1 MITSSRNLRRSR
13 KQIQC
18 LNSIWQTPLLQ
29 ALGIVDLALTVK
41 IPTVFSMV
49 EVIKEVLEIEEAV
62 VGMAAVVEV
71 MTSEVVTGDEEVTMA
86 MVVISEVATGTA
98 ILG

>member
-1 MITSSRNLRRSR
+1 M
-13 KQIQC
+13 
-18 LNSIWQTPLLQ
+18 
-29 ALGIVDLALTVK
+29 DLALTVK

>member
-1 MITSSRNLRRSR
+1 MLR
-13 KQIQC
+13 
-18 LNSIWQTPLLQ
+18 
-29 ALGIVDLALTVK
+29 ALDIVDLASTVK
-41 IPTVFSMV
+41 IPTVSSMAK
-49 EVIKEVLEIEEAV
+49 VIKEVVEIEVAV

-71 MTSEVVTGDEEVTMA
+71 MTSEVVTGDEEVIMA